1 MTEKIYLQIITYNH
15 KGIEV
20 GKKFRKIAVILFG
33 IIFILAVLTD
43 VFKLIDFNSNIVVN
57 IGVFLATI
65 TLLFLIIGSLII
77 GYHQNKLEK
86 KGQ

>member
-1 MTEKIYLQIITYNH
+1 MQKEPWQESNIW
-15 KGIEV
+15 